1 MGLTSL
7 PARKPGL
14 SDLHVRGAGLSEKQ
28 LQAGECVLRNL
39 ASNKTLFLARWLQ
52 LKRSMD
58 KASSDQAARR
68 YHLAGVLLNRVESLP
83 QCPRSRSTK
92 GCLATAMR

>member
-1 MGLTSL
+1 MPTLSKEGLGIPLRRQSREEVGLTSL

-39 ASNKTLFLARWLQ
+39 ASNKTLFLARRLQ
-52 LKRSMD
+52 LKRPMD
-58 KASSDQAARR
+58 KASSDKTTRR
-68 YHLAGVLLNRVESLP
+68 YNLAGVLLNRI
-83 QCPRSRSTK
+83 
-92 GCLATAMR
+92 